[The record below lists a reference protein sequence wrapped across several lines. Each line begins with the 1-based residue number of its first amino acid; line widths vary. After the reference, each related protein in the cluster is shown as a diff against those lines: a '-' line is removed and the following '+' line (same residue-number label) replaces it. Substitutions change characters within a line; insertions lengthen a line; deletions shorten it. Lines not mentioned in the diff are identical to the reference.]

1 MMPGAVVVV
10 VVVVVV
16 LLLLLR
22 LLLLLLRCCML
33 SLFKLPCLELSML
46 FPAAN
51 SDCQFNESQ

>member
-16 LLLLLR
+16 LLLLR

>member
-1 MMPGAVVVV
+1 MMPGAVVV

>member
-10 VVVVVV
+10 LVVV

-22 LLLLLLRCCML
+22 LLLLLLLRCCML
-33 SLFKLPCLELSML
+33 SLFKLPCLELL

-51 SDCQFNESQ
+51 SDCQLNESQ